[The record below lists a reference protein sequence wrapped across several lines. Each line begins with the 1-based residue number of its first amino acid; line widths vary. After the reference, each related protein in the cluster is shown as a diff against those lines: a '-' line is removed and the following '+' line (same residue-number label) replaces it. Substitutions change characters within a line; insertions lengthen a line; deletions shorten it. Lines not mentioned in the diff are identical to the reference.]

1 MFVASMF
8 LLTAACA
15 FVAPMA
21 RAENEGDYTYTNTAE
36 WWWKYIYPGGIH
48 PNWSKDI
55 VISEVL
61 VDKGLVNPRTQDM
74 TNTVVFTFTNRS
86 AQTVECD
93 GSVSILHTIRN
104 KSGEVMSREELLPA
118 RLPAALKSGESVKI
132 VETAF
137 TPAKLRG
144 YLEFLDVAER

>member
-1 MFVASMF
+1 MFLASMF
-8 LLTAACA
+8 MLTAACA

-21 RAENEGDYTYTNTAE
+21 RAENEGDYNATTIPE
-36 WWWKYIYPGGIH
+36 WWWKYVHPGDPH
-48 PNWSKDI
+48 PTWTKYID
-55 VISEVL
+55 ISEVL
-61 VDKGLVNPRTQDM
+61 VDKGVINPRTQDM

-104 KSGEVMSREELLPA
+104 NEGSIVSREELLPA
-118 RLPAALKSGESVKI
+118 RLPKALKVGESVKI

-144 YLEFLDVAER
+144 YMEFLDVAER